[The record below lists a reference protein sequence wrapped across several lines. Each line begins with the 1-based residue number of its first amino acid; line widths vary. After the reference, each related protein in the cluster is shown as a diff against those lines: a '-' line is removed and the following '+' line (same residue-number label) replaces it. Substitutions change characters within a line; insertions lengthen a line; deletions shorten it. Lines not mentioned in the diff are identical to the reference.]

1 MEPGGAED
9 CSICMELVLRET
21 GGVTSCGHAFCLD
34 CIHEHLQHDAAA
46 HADADADGGAR
57 CPPCPTLP
65 LLLNPDPNPT
75 PTPHPTRHPEQARA
89 ARCAAPR

>member
-57 CPPCPTLP
+57 CP
-65 LLLNPDPNPT
+65 
-75 PTPHPTRHPEQARA
+75 RRA
-89 ARCAAPR
+89 QPYPYP